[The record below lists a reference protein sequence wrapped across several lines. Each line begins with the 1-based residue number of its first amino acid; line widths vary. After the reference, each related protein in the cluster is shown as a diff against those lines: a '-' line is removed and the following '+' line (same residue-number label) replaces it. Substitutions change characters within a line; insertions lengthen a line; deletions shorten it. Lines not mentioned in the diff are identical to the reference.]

1 MDVSAPTIPARKQA
15 FITAQI
21 TLLSQPV
28 APSRAWRA
36 TNDASNTP
44 IRRRMVDD
52 AVFEFNRI
60 VDEHC
65 QRAYAPQASRNLA
78 ERISTI
84 YIGQMDRRE
93 GGADDVDGGVGKEV
107 DLGESHANTNSIAFA
122 NFFFS
127 HFVSKANDGT
137 IESLPVSWPSEEEAV
152 AKPEDAQTYAR
163 SVSRLAE
170 LSKERQ
176 QVQLRMEKL
185 RRLQSAIQPL
195 RTSESGK
202 GVQENLVTRAGA
214 MERELE
220 KMRDLL
226 GRVAGRVDRLRDASA
241 NARSRDLVDVDELR
255 TSRKR
260 AVDDFLADSKVF
272 PG

>member
-107 DLGESHANTNSIAFA
+107 DL
-122 NFFFS
+122 
-127 HFVSKANDGT
+127 ANDGT